1 MRPEPIGGCGIRE
14 LGKGR
19 SMRLFGGLAIA
30 ALIAAAPAVARA
42 ADPLAVALSTDNSLP
57 ITDSEFD
64 WNGFYAGVYGVTQVS
79 PAGGTQ
85 FGLGLDLGVNARF
98 EFVLVGAEIAVHGLA
113 GGAGTSTYIQGLG
126 RAGVAATDDLV
137 IYAAGGLGLDA
148 GPVGGTDAL
157 LGGGLELAVTDA
169 VTLRGQYLHGFA
181 LTGANPKNQVSVGA
195 NFHF

>member
-1 MRPEPIGGCGIRE
+1 MKFLR
-14 LGKGR
+14 
-19 SMRLFGGLAIA
+19 GLAIA
-30 ALIAAAPAVARA
+30 ALIAAAPAAVRA
-42 ADPLAVALSTDNSLP
+42 ADPLAVALSTDNALP
-57 ITDSEFD
+57 VTDTEFD

-98 EFVLVGAEIAVHGLA
+98 EFVLVGAEVSVHGLA
-113 GGAGTSTYIQGLG
+113 GGAGYSTYVQGLG

-137 IYAAGGLGLDA
+137 VFAAGGLGVDI
-148 GPVGGTDAL
+148 GPLGGSDAL
-157 LGGGLELAVTDA
+157 LGGGLELAVSDA

-181 LTGANPKNQVSVGA
+181 ITGANPKNQVSVGA

>member
-1 MRPEPIGGCGIRE
+1 MK
-14 LGKGR
+14 L
-19 SMRLFGGLAIA
+19 LGGLAIA
-30 ALIAAAPAVARA
+30 ALIAAAPAAVRA

-57 ITDSEFD
+57 VADTEFD
-64 WNGFYAGVYGVTQVS
+64 WNGFYAGVYGVGQLS
-79 PAGGTQ
+79 PAGGGQ
-85 FGLGLDLGVNARF
+85 LGLGLDLGVNARF
-98 EFVLVGAEIAVHGLA
+98 EFVLVGAEIAVNGLA
-113 GGAGTSTYIQGLG
+113 GGAGPSVYVQGLG

-137 IYAAGGLGLDA
+137 IYAAGGLGVDV

-181 LTGANPKNQVSVGA
+181 ITGANPKNQVSIGA